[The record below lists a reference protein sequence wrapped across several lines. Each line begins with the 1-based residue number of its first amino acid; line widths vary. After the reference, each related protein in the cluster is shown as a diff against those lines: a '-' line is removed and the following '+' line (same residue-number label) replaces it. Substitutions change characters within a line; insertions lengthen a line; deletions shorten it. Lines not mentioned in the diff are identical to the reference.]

1 MKLVLGKFHKHHY
14 PVIQRFHRLH
24 WTEVMKRKRLG
35 VGEFHKHHSSPVL
48 FSQAVLVVVRV
59 PHNHR
64 MVAQWKLMTYVVS

>member
-1 MKLVLGKFHKHHY
+1 MMLALSDRSHQS
-14 PVIQRFHRLH
+14 QRLHRLH
-24 WTEVMKRKRLG
+24 WTEAMKRKRLG

-64 MVAQWKLMTYVVS
+64 RVAQWKLMTYVVS